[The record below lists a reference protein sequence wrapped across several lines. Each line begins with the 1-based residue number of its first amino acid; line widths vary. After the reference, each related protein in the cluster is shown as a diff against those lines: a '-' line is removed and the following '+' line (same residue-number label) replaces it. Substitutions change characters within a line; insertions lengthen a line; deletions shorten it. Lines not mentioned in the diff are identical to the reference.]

1 MQTQTLSSTISTS
14 VNNNISTLPNNNS
27 SSSNIN
33 GGGGTPGGGGSSGG
47 GGGGAV
53 SKAGGRSSSLGN
65 SNSSALRRAR
75 ARSRDGM
82 DLRYVTERI
91 IALWVPGDVSRAAY
105 LQGQQ
110 QAANMLR
117 TKHGDNYLVFNLSA
131 PRRSLRRHH
140 QSVRELG
147 WPRDLAPPL
156 ERLCAVCKDM
166 DSWLKGNPRRIA
178 VVHARLV
185 VQIPPGMLAE

>member
-33 GGGGTPGGGGSSGG
+33 GGGGGTPGGSGSGGG

-65 SNSSALRRAR
+65 NSSSSALRRAR

-156 ERLCAVCKDM
+156 EQLCAVCKDM

-178 VVHARLV
+178 VVHAR
-185 VQIPPGMLAE
+185 